1 MRKDRPVR
9 IRMSIGD
16 LATRFA
22 CQLLCICF
30 LLIFLIPIGY
40 VLISSVSTN
49 NGLSLSGY
57 RLLMGNKL
65 VLSGFKNSILLASI
79 GTCYSLMLEI
89 PLAYV
94 LSKKEYSRLTN
105 LLYALGQFGIA
116 MLPLYL
122 LLKKFGLL
130 NSLWGLIL
138 PSAMSVFNTL
148 QLRARMLTLSESF
161 EDAASLDGC
170 GPIRYLLQICIPV
183 IGPTIGVFAFW
194 HACGYWGNTL
204 LANTILTDESKYPLT
219 LVLNQ
224 LLIQNQTS
232 NVLGTGITV
241 SSIEAIQMA
250 EFALCVISAL
260 PMIGLFML
268 IKRHIKAMETDGGLV
283 L

>member
-22 CQLLCICF
+22 CRLLCICF
-30 LLIFLIPIGY
+30 LLIFVIPIGY

-49 NGLSLSGY
+49 NGLSISGY

-148 QLRARMLTLSESF
+148 QLRARMLTLSESL

-224 LLIQNQTS
+224 LLIQNQSS

-260 PMIGLFML
+260 PMIGLFLL